1 MATVKKRVQMVAANM
16 ARVSVL
22 QLDYAFAILGHALP
36 LRGFLALVS
45 PAHQGQTR
53 QRSLLAATVSQPWG
67 DPERF
72 ESPEAHR
79 RSALWLAVNSMRRR
93 VASWESLPG
102 AKLLLH
108 MR

>member
-1 MATVKKRVQMVAANM
+1 MANAKKRVQMVAANM

-22 QLDYAFAILGHALP
+22 QLDYAFAIPGHALS
-36 LRGFLALVS
+36 LHGFLALVS
-45 PAHQGQTR
+45 PARQGQTR
-53 QRSLLAATVSQPWG
+53 QRSLTSATVSQPWG
-67 DPERF
+67 DLERF
-72 ESPEAHR
+72 ESPQAHQ
-79 RSALWLAVNSMRRR
+79 RSALSLAVNSMRRR

>member
-1 MATVKKRVQMVAANM
+1 MVAANM

-22 QLDYAFAILGHALP
+22 QLDYAFAIPGHALP

-67 DPERF
+67 DLERF
-72 ESPEAHR
+72 ESAQTHR
-79 RSALWLAVNSMRRR
+79 RSVLSHAVNSMRRR
-93 VASWESLPG
+93 VASGVSLPG
-102 AKLLLH
+102 TKLLLH